1 MVSQAWSG
9 GTMQR
14 AVENVDEADEVEDEV
29 EEAEEVLLLY

>member
-14 AVENVDEADEVEDEV
+14 AVENVDEVDVEVEDEV
-29 EEAEEVLLLY
+29 EEVLLLY

>member
-14 AVENVDEADEVEDEV
+14 AVENVDEVDVEVEADDV
-29 EEAEEVLLLY
+29 EEVLLLY